1 MDDDTEGDIS
11 STDDPKFSLIPN
23 GPYPP
28 YPLITEGTGVGS
40 QALPIPT
47 GEYDEYSG
55 ESGGL
60 LDGGVRKAKIW

>member
-23 GPYPP
+23 GPYP
-28 YPLITEGTGVGS
+28 LITEGTGVGS

-47 GEYDEYSG
+47 AEYDEYSG

-60 LDGGVRKAKIW
+60 LDGGVRNAKI